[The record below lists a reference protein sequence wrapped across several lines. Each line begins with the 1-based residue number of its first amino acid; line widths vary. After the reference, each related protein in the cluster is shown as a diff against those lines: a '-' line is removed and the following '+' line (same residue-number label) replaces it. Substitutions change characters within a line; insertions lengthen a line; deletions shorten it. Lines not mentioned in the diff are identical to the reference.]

1 MDKKQIM
8 VTKPFMPMFSE
19 YVECVEEIWRNGW
32 ITNKGPFFHKFHLL
46 LKDYLKADNLSLTVN
61 GHSALDIA
69 IKSLNLSGEVI
80 TTPFTFASTT
90 HSLTLNHIK
99 PVFCDI
105 KESDLTID
113 ESKIEKLITDKTT
126 AIMPV
131 HVYGHSCN
139 TEAIEKIAK
148 KHHLK
153 VIYDAAH
160 SFGVQKDGKSIA
172 LCGDVSV
179 FSFHAT
185 KIFHTIEGGCAV
197 YRDKNLEPLFNAFR
211 NFGIYSEEEIN
222 YVGGNAKMNE
232 FQAAMGLVN
241 LKYMD
246 EIIRKRKELT
256 LYYRKKLDLVEGIQY
271 FVPEKM
277 STYSYNYAYFP
288 VLIDESKLKIS
299 RDKLYEELKKFDIYT
314 RKYFYPLVTDFGCY
328 KEQYKDVYLPV
339 AKKISQQILCLPL
352 YYDLSFE
359 DIDYICE
366 SILNIQKVV
375 NDEV

>member
-1 MDKKQIM
+1 MNKKEIT
-8 VTKPFMPMFSE
+8 VTKPFMPALSEYIE
-19 YVECVEEIWRNGW
+19 YVEKIWNNCW
-32 ITNKGPFFHKFHLL
+32 VTNKGPLFKEFHLL
-46 LKDYLKADNLSLTVN
+46 LQNYLSVDNLSLTVN
-61 GHSALDIA
+61 GHSALDIS
-69 IKSLNLSGEVI
+69 IKVLGLSGEVI
-80 TTPFTFASTT
+80 TTPFTFASTA
-90 HSLTLNHIK
+90 HALTMNHIK

-113 ESKIEKLITDKTT
+113 ESKIEELITDKTT

-160 SFGVQKDGKSIA
+160 SFGVQKNGQSIA

-185 KIFHTIEGGCAV
+185 KIFHTIEGGCAI
-197 YRDKNLEPLFNAFR
+197 YRDSNLEPLFNAFR

-222 YVGGNAKMNE
+222 YIGGNAKMNE
-232 FQAAMGLVN
+232 FQAAMGIVN
-241 LKYMD
+241 LKHMD
-246 EIIRKRKELT
+246 EIIRKRKKLT
-256 LYYRKKLDLVEGIQY
+256 LYYRKKLDLIEGIRY

-288 VLIDESKLKIS
+288 VLIDENKLKIS
-299 RDKLYEELKKFDIYT
+299 RDDLYEKLKKFNIYT

-328 KEQYKDVYLPV
+328 SEQYRDVYLPV
-339 AKKISQQILCLPL
+339 AKKVSEQILCLPL
-352 YYDLSFE
+352 YYDLSYE
-359 DIDYICE
+359 DIDYICQV
-366 SILNIQKVV
+366 ILELKKVV
-375 NDEV
+375 E